1 METNGVDGRERVEIV
16 VGEVWAVGGRCNGQG
31 GKAWEE
37 RVRGEMKMIQERRD
51 ERGTGM
57 LG

>member
-1 METNGVDGRERVEIV
+1 MLMGERVEIV